1 MQISPLTPPEPR
13 ILSSSLE
20 DHLVIVTSVTSA
32 MTSEVMMRPQ
42 QPPPQPQVVTSVQAP
57 PNMKESQDKL
67 IESVYRIS
75 SEIIHHKWLHKQK

>member
-1 MQISPLTPPEPR
+1 
-13 ILSSSLE
+13 
-20 DHLVIVTSVTSA
+20 

-42 QPPPQPQVVTSVQAP
+42 QPPPQAVQSPAP
-57 PNMKESQDKL
+57 ANIKESQDKL

>member
-1 MQISPLTPPEPR
+1 
-13 ILSSSLE
+13 
-20 DHLVIVTSVTSA
+20 

-42 QPPPQPQVVTSVQAP
+42 QPPPQVQSPASATAP
-57 PNMKESQDKL
+57 ANIKESQDKL

>member
-1 MQISPLTPPEPR
+1 
-13 ILSSSLE
+13 
-20 DHLVIVTSVTSA
+20 

-42 QPPPQPQVVTSVQAP
+42 QPPPPPQVVQSPAP
-57 PNMKESQDKL
+57 ANIKDMKESQDKL

>member
-1 MQISPLTPPEPR
+1 
-13 ILSSSLE
+13 
-20 DHLVIVTSVTSA
+20 
-32 MTSEVMMRPQ
+32 MRPQ

>member
-1 MQISPLTPPEPR
+1 
-13 ILSSSLE
+13 
-20 DHLVIVTSVTSA
+20 

-42 QPPPQPQVVTSVQAP
+42 HPGPKVPQVPPGQPPAQVSP
-57 PNMKESQDKL
+57 PANNKQMKESQDKL